1 MKGRSLTR
9 VPSKH
14 KCLSIFYEWPSRSI
28 KEESGYQGCPVSGPS
43 SELMR
48 HLQGWEQLLEW
59 ASIDSFRATTKLLP
73 NIIHLS
79 TVMVGDGSP
88 IWIFMEKKGEKKHCP
103 QWRNDLGGAVR
114 EENDTA
120 GLKSNSA
127 CSNGAVDCW
136 LFSTHDFLY
145 WFAKVFKNLGHGFA
159 F

>member
-88 IWIFMEKKGEKKHCP
+88 IWIFMEKKGGKNTVLNGGMILEALSERRMIRQVSNQTVLVAMVLLIVGYFQHTTFCT
-103 QWRNDLGGAVR
+103 DLQR
-114 EENDTA
+114 Y
-120 GLKSNSA
+120 LK
-127 CSNGAVDCW
+127 
-136 LFSTHDFLY
+136 T
-145 WFAKVFKNLGHGFA
+145 
-159 F
+159 